1 MNEVAMS
8 GSPVQASATRSMTRG
23 SVLVTVRRNIGWV
36 VSAAALCSAL
46 AILLAIFWFVLA
58 RGLPALKPQLFTT
71 VTSGIAGGLE
81 NAILGT
87 LMLVIFAVALV
98 ALIGFGTGIWLSSY
112 ASPKPRAF
120 VRLLTDVLAGVPSV
134 VVGYFGYILL
144 VKIAGWQF
152 SLAGGGIALMIIM
165 LPYVVRGTDLA
176 LEAVPRELREGGFA
190 LGATYTTVLM
200 TVSWPYALPG
210 IFTMLLLAT
219 GIALGETAPLIYT
232 AGWSN
237 YLPSLHLTH
246 SPVPY
251 LTYVIWTFISQPFAE
266 SHALAFAAA
275 ALLMMMIVVTNV
287 FARSW
292 LENMARKQRGER

>member
-1 MNEVAMS
+1 MSDVALPATEVK
-8 GSPVQASATRSMTRG
+8 ASAKPLTRSSPLIVVQRNLG
-23 SVLVTVRRNIGWV
+23 WVFSVL
-36 VSAAALCSAL
+36 ALCAAL
-46 AILLAIFWFVLA
+46 AILLAIFWFVLS
-58 RGLPALKPQLFTT
+58 RGLPALKPQIFTT
-71 VTSGIAGGLE
+71 VTSGISGGLE

-87 LMLVIFAVALV
+87 LMLVVFAVIMV
-98 ALIGFGTGIWLSSY
+98 TIIGFGTGVWLSNY

-144 VKIAGWQF
+144 VKMAGWQF
-152 SLAGGGIALMIIM
+152 SLAGGAIALMIIM

-176 LEAVPRELREGGFA
+176 LEAVPRELREGSFA
-190 LGATYTTVLM
+190 LGATYTTVLR
-200 TVSWPYALPG
+200 TVSWPYALPSV
-210 IFTMLLLAT
+210 FTMLLLAT

-237 YLPSLHLTH
+237 YLPSMHLTH

-275 ALLMMMIVVTNV
+275 AILMIMILITNV

-292 LENMARKQRGER
+292 LENLAKKQRGER

>member
-1 MNEVAMS
+1 
-8 GSPVQASATRSMTRG
+8 MTRG
-23 SVLVTVRRNIGWV
+23 SVLVTIRRNVGWG
-36 VSAAALCSAL
+36 VSALALCSTL
-46 AILLAIFWFVLA
+46 AILLAIFWFVLS
-58 RGLPALKPQLFTT
+58 RGLPELKPTLFTT

-87 LMLVIFAVALV
+87 LMLVTFAVV
-98 ALIGFGTGIWLSSY
+98 IVSIIGFGTGIWLSSY
-112 ASPKPRAF
+112 ASPKPREL

-144 VKIAGWQF
+144 VKMAGWQF
-152 SLAGGGIALMIIM
+152 SLAGGAIALTIIM

-176 LEAVPRELREGGFA
+176 LESVPRELKEGGFA

-200 TVSWPYALPG
+200 TVSWPYALPSV
-210 IFTMLLLAT
+210 FTMLLLAT

-237 YLPSLHLTH
+237 YLPTAHLTH

-266 SHALAFAAA
+266 SHALAYAAA
-275 ALLMMMIVVTNV
+275 ALLMLMIVVTNV

-292 LENMARKQRGER
+292 LESLARKQRGERA

>member
-1 MNEVAMS
+1 MSAMALQAEKTRARS
-8 GSPVQASATRSMTRG
+8 GSRVALAI
-23 SVLVTVRRNIGWV
+23 RRNVGWGISV
-36 VSAAALCSAL
+36 AALCAVL
-46 AILLAIFWFVLA
+46 AILGAIFWFVLS
-58 RGLPALKPQLFTT
+58 RGLPALRPKVFTT

-87 LMLVIFAVALV
+87 LLLVFLGVAMVAVV
-98 ALIGFGTGIWLSSY
+98 GFGTGIWLSSY
-112 ASPKPRAF
+112 AAPKPREF
-120 VRLLTDVLAGVPSV
+120 VRLLTDVLAGVPSI

-152 SLAGGGIALMIIM
+152 SLAGGAIALMIIM

-190 LGATYTTVLM
+190 LGATYTTVLL
-200 TVSWPYALPG
+200 TISWPYALPSVL
-210 IFTMLLLAT
+210 TMLLLAT

-237 YLPSLHLTH
+237 YMPTWQLTH

-251 LTYVIWTFISQPFAE
+251 LTYVIWTFISQPFEE
-266 SHALAFAAA
+266 SHQLAYAAA
-275 ALLMMMIVVTNV
+275 AILMLMIIVTNV
-287 FARSW
+287 LARSW
-292 LENMARKQRGER
+292 LESMARKQHGER

>member
-1 MNEVAMS
+1 MS
-8 GSPVQASATRSMTRG
+8 DMAIPAPTTKASAKPLTRSSPLIVVQRNLG
-23 SVLVTVRRNIGWV
+23 WVFSVL
-36 VSAAALCSAL
+36 ALCAAL
-46 AILLAIFWFVLA
+46 AILLAIFWFVLS
-58 RGLPALKPQLFTT
+58 RGLPALKPQIFTT
-71 VTSGIAGGLE
+71 VTSGVSGGLE

-87 LMLVIFAVALV
+87 LMLVVFAVIMV
-98 ALIGFGTGIWLSSY
+98 AIIGFGTGVWLSNY
-112 ASPKPRAF
+112 ASPKPRAL

-144 VKIAGWQF
+144 VKMAGWQF
-152 SLAGGGIALMIIM
+152 SLAGGAIALMIIM

-176 LEAVPRELREGGFA
+176 LEAVPRELREGSFA
-190 LGATYTTVLM
+190 LGATYTTVLR
-200 TVSWPYALPG
+200 TVSWPYALPSV
-210 IFTMLLLAT
+210 FTMLLLAT

-237 YLPSLHLTH
+237 YLPSTHLTH

-275 ALLMMMIVVTNV
+275 AILMIMILITNV

-292 LENMARKQRGER
+292 LENLAKKQRGER

>member
-1 MNEVAMS
+1 MS
-8 GSPVQASATRSMTRG
+8 EMAIPASEARGQSMTRS
-23 SVLVTVRRNIGWV
+23 SVLIGIRRNVGWV
-36 VSAAALCSAL
+36 VSAIALLAALT
-46 AILLAIFWFVLA
+46 ILLAIFWFVLSQ
-58 RGLPALKPQLFTT
+58 GVPALNLKVLTT
-71 VTSGIAGGLE
+71 VTSGISGGLA
-81 NAILGT
+81 NAIVGT
-87 LMLVIFAVALV
+87 LMLVVFGVFMVAV
-98 ALIGFGTGIWLSSY
+98 IGFGTGVWLSNY
-112 ASPKPRAF
+112 ASPRPQAF

-144 VKIAGWQF
+144 VKMAGWQF
-152 SLAGGGIALMIIM
+152 SLAGGAIALMIIM

-176 LEAVPRELREGGFA
+176 LEAVPRELREGAFGM
-190 LGATYTTVLM
+190 GATYTQVLM

-237 YLPSLHLTH
+237 YYPSAHLTH

-266 SHALAFAAA
+266 SHALAYAAA
-275 ALLMMMIVVTNV
+275 AILMIMILITNV
-287 FARSW
+287 FARSY
-292 LENMARKQRGER
+292 LETLAKKQRGER

>member
-1 MNEVAMS
+1 MNQVAIS
-8 GSPVQASATRSMTRG
+8 GSPVQTSAARSMTRG
-23 SVLVTVRRNIGWV
+23 SVLVTIRRNIGWG
-36 VSAAALCSAL
+36 VSLLALASAL
-46 AILLAIFWFVLA
+46 AILLAIFWFVLS
-58 RGLPALKPQLFTT
+58 RGLPALKPTLFTT
-71 VTSGIAGGLE
+71 VTSGISGGLE

-87 LMLVIFAVALV
+87 LMLVVFAVFIV
-98 ALIGFGTGIWLSSY
+98 AIIGFGTGIWLSSY
-112 ASPKPRAF
+112 ASEKPRAL

-152 SLAGGGIALMIIM
+152 SLAGGAIALTIIM

-176 LEAVPRELREGGFA
+176 LENVPRELREGGFA

-200 TVSWPYALPG
+200 TVSWPYALPSVL
-210 IFTMLLLAT
+210 TMLLLAT

-237 YLPSLHLTH
+237 YLPTAHLTH

-275 ALLMMMIVVTNV
+275 ALLMLMIVVTNV

-292 LENMARKQRGER
+292 LESLARKQRGER